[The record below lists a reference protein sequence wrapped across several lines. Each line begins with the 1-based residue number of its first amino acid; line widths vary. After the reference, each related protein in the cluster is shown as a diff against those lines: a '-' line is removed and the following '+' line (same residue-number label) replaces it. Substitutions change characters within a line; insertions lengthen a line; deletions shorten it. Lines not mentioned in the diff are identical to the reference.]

1 MQGGETVNTSANYDN
16 ILERLDCYVAH
27 IAAFKAIR
35 GGSLS
40 KNEYD

>member
-1 MQGGETVNTSANYDN
+1 MNISANYYT

-27 IAAFKAIR
+27 IAAFKVII

-40 KNEYD
+40 KNEYS